1 MSRIQRVREW
11 EDGFEDLQ
19 SIPYSFALELK
30 DLRDAWSMFSD
41 SNEDKVREEERL
53 GSIYPS
59 LTFSAQENLLALL
72 TSRLVTR

>member
-1 MSRIQRVREW
+1 MREW

-41 SNEDKVREEERL
+41 STEDKVREEECL
-53 GSIYPS
+53 GSIYPP

-72 TSRLVTR
+72 TGRLATR